1 MVRLP
6 ACALS
11 FLIGWILPHCDC
23 ESQDSQSHF
32 LYIQGMGRI
41 NKSFPIDQKEKEVL
55 QRKFGKRLAE
65 VREKKGLT
73 QENLSFE
80 TGVDR
85 TYISYIERGERN
97 PSLFMVWR
105 LAKALKVK
113 LNEITDL

>member
-1 MVRLP
+1 
-6 ACALS
+6 
-11 FLIGWILPHCDC
+11 
-23 ESQDSQSHF
+23 
-32 LYIQGMGRI
+32 MGRV
-41 NKSFPIDQKEKEVL
+41 NKSFPVDHKEKAVL

-97 PSLFMVWR
+97 PSLFMLWR
-105 LAKALKVK
+105 LSKALKVK
-113 LNEITDL
+113 LSELVDY